1 MRYGDSVGIPPNRDA
16 VLLKNICLEVHN
28 CVTHAVEVSRKLTAA
43 GRRGRT
49 QTEGGTQRVSSSV
62 NKNTGHPV
70 TYEFKISY
78 NIWDALILKK
88 KKKKKLVYL
97 K

>member
-1 MRYGDSVGIPPNRDA
+1 MRYGDSVGIPPNHDA
-16 VLLKNICLEVHN
+16 ALLKNICLEVHN

-49 QTEGGTQRVSSSV
+49 QTEGGTQRVSSSA

-70 TYEFKISY
+70 TFEFQINY

-88 KKKKKLVYL
+88 KKKKSFVYL

>member
-1 MRYGDSVGIPPNRDA
+1 MRYGDSVGIPPNHDA

-28 CVTHAVEVSRKLTAA
+28 CVTHAVEMSRKLTAA

-49 QTEGGTQRVSSSV
+49 QTEGGSPLSSSG
-62 NKNTGHPV
+62 NKDTGHPV
-70 TYEFKISY
+70 TYEFQINY

-88 KKKKKLVYL
+88 KTKKNLL
-97 K
+97 FI